1 MLVRRT
7 TKEERMVYVY
17 GYARVSTD
25 KQQNSL
31 SSQEKAFR
39 QYFDSMKDTDLIPD
53 DAGYGGTYADED
65 VSGGIPIM
73 DRPAGGE
80 LFLRLRQGDA
90 IIVTHLDRAFRSV
103 VDAVQ
108 TLDMLL
114 ERDNN
119 LIIISLGLDFSKPWG
134 KMIYQ
139 VLACF
144 AEFER
149 SMIGMRVKESIAIRK
164 EAGKP
169 FCAFAPIGYVTIH
182 KNGSPEYRPDEAER
196 KLAEE
201 MVFLHDV
208 KGLHWNEI
216 SRKMLFRG
224 TRAGT
229 GGQWSRAN
237 CQKAYEA
244 AKKGFPLYGD
254 KPDPF
259 TLKGRELRHRRAMK
273 GGADD

>member
-1 MLVRRT
+1 
-7 TKEERMVYVY
+7 MVYVY

-31 SSQEKAFR
+31 SSQEKAFK
-39 QYFDSMKDTDLIPD
+39 QYFEGMKDTDLIPD
-53 DAGYGGTYADED
+53 EAEYGGTYADED
-65 VSGGIPIM
+65 VSGGVPIM
-73 DRPAGGE
+73 DRPAGGK

-108 TLDMLL
+108 TLDMLHS
-114 ERDNN
+114 RDNN

-139 VLACF
+139 VLASF

-149 SMIGMRVKESIAIRK
+149 QMIGMRVKESIAIRK
-164 EAGKP
+164 SAGKP
-169 FCAFAPIGYVTIH
+169 FCAFAPVGYRTVH
-182 KNGSPEYRPDEAER
+182 DSGSPEYKPDMAER
-196 KLAEE
+196 ELALE
-201 MVFLHDV
+201 MVYLHDV
-208 KGLHWNEI
+208 EGLHWNEI
-216 SRKMLFRG
+216 SRRMLFRG

-244 AKKGFPLYGD
+244 AKKGFPLYGG
-254 KPDPF
+254 KADPF
-259 TLKGRELRHRRAMK
+259 TLKDRKLRHRRTMK
-273 GGADD
+273 GDEDD